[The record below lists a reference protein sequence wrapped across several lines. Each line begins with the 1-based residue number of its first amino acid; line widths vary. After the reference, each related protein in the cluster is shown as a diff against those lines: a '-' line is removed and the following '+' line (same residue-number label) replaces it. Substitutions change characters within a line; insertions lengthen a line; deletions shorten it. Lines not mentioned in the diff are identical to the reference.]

1 MLSRNL
7 LVSLLVGT
15 MTTQQQGQDPVQVG
29 GVPGIIDANQIRE
42 ADGLDAILELV
53 AQLRTVIFPAVILES
68 RSSGSIQFVEGPLD
82 TCTESIWIM
91 DRLGRGEDEAA
102 LYRSTHTTAVNILK
116 ALLAAAKSGNYPA
129 LDGWDWSRISYMKRY
144 GGPDARGWE
153 IVLTFKEN
161 ISLV

>member
-1 MLSRNL
+1 
-7 LVSLLVGT
+7 LLVGT
-15 MTTQQQGQDPVQVG
+15 MTTPQQGQDPVQVG

-53 AQLRTVIFPAVILES
+53 AQMRTVIFPAVILES

-82 TCTESIWIM
+82 TCTVSIWIM

-102 LYRSTHTTAVNILK
+102 LYRSTHATAVNILK
-116 ALLAAAKSGNYPA
+116 ALLAAVKSGNYPA
-129 LDGWDWSRISYMKRY
+129 LDGWDWTRISYMKRY